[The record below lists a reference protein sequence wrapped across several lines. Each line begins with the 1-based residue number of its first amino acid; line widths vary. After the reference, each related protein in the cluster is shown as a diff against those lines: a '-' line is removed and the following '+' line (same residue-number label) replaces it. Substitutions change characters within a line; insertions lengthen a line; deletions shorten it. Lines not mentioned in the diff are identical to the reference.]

1 VTPLSRGLLFGL
13 LLVSPFWAA
22 VVAAVWWLA

>member
-1 VTPLSRGLLFGL
+1 MSGLWRGMFFGS

-22 VVAAVWWLA
+22 VAYVLRTI